1 MTTFITENGARTVQ
15 NLLSPGQMTIF
26 PRGAIHTMVNQG
38 RYLPNNFLGPQ
49 ETNIWTTDC
58 TTSQLISALSNED
71 PGTHNLANGL
81 FGLPLDLVNVALGGK
96 VDVNAVKKAI
106 PGVGTGSIAGTAK
119 CLARCR
125 AAGYKV

>member
-1 MTTFITENGARTVQ
+1 
-15 NLLSPGQMTIF
+15 
-26 PRGAIHTMVNQG
+26 
-38 RYLPNNFLGPQ
+38 
-49 ETNIWTTDC
+49 
-58 TTSQLISALSNED
+58 LISALSSED

-106 PGVGTGSIAGTAK
+106 PAVGTGSIAGTAE
-119 CLARCR
+119 CLARCK